1 MSQNSKQFRAN
12 IMLLI
17 VTGIWG
23 GTFPLIKN
31 SLNFI
36 RPGDFVS
43 VRFALATCAMLP
55 FVMHRLNKTNR
66 TVLIHGFVLGAL
78 NYVGYYAQTLS
89 LKTQSSANSAFITAL
104 YVIIVPL
111 LNPIFN
117 ISRFHLKDIFPAFFA
132 LLGVVVITG
141 AQLNNLSIGH
151 IELLLSAFFFALAII
166 YLHKITQLN
175 IDIFLLAFYQILFI
189 FFFSLF
195 SFSFRLD
202 FKVFN
207 YVTIVAIIWCG
218 LFSTC
223 LTIWI
228 QTYYQRFTTTNQA
241 AIIYTFEPIFTTLIA
256 YFFNSELVPGK
267 IIMGGSLI
275 IIALFLSILISK

>member
-1 MSQNSKQFRAN
+1 MLTLSQNSKQFRAN

-104 YVIIVPL
+104 YVPTERTESSAIPTFIDPLGLVIV
-111 LNPIFN
+111 
-117 ISRFHLKDIFPAFFA
+117 IFP
-132 LLGVVVITG
+132 
-141 AQLNNLSIGH
+141 
-151 IELLLSAFFFALAII
+151 
-166 YLHKITQLN
+166 
-175 IDIFLLAFYQILFI
+175 
-189 FFFSLF
+189 
-195 SFSFRLD
+195 
-202 FKVFN
+202 
-207 YVTIVAIIWCG
+207 
-218 LFSTC
+218 
-223 LTIWI
+223 
-228 QTYYQRFTTTNQA
+228 
-241 AIIYTFEPIFTTLIA
+241 
-256 YFFNSELVPGK
+256 
-267 IIMGGSLI
+267 
-275 IIALFLSILISK
+275 